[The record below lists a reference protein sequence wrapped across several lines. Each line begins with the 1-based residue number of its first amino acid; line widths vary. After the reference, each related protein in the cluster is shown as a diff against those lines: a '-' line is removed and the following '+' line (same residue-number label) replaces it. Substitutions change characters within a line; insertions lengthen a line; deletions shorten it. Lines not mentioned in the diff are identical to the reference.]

1 MKQINLS
8 LAIIIIFLI
17 SSCNN
22 SSSDKDKDKKVTTD
36 IVNNPITASGEYD
49 KNSLPKIEFVKDTH
63 DFGVI
68 IQGEK
73 VSHTFKYKNIGG
85 SDLIIREI
93 KATCGCTVVKFSK
106 DPLAPGQEGTVEV
119 VFNSDRRQGIQHKT
133 VYLWANT
140 QPNRTEISISAE
152 VIVPK

>member
-8 LAIIIIFLI
+8 LSIIIFFLI

-22 SSSDKDKDKKVTTD
+22 ASSDKDKKVTTD

-49 KNSLPKIEFVKDTH
+49 KNSLPKIEFDKENH

-73 VSHTFKYKNIGG
+73 VSHIFKYKNIGG
-85 SDLIIREI
+85 SDLIIREV
-93 KATCGCTVVKFSK
+93 KATCGCTVVKFSR
-106 DPLAPGQEGTVEV
+106 DPLASGKEDAVEV
-119 VFNSDRRQGIQHKT
+119 VFDSDRRQGIQHKT

-140 QPNRTEISISAE
+140 QPNRSEISISAE